1 MIQLRRACDR
11 HCLRGAGQNL
21 WLTFYPGLR
30 KDPLANGFGDLMALN
45 EGFVTP
51 VGSMLT
57 YSRRGSKTI
66 TYVVQGLMS
75 QKSQSRPSTLI
86 RAGDFQL
93 SSADFSQCAIN
104 SNASP
109 REELHV
115 LQISLQSEYERQP
128 NPQQRNFS
136 CDDRGGRV
144 RLVGS
149 ADGREGSLAL
159 GQDVLLYS
167 VTLTADLPFAYP
179 LLQGRIAWLQ
189 VLHGHVS
196 ANGALL
202 GAGDGAGVSSV
213 TTLSLQATSDAE
225 IVLLDLP
232 DHLASDGIRP
242 KDIYDAVAKRP
253 SDSVAAAARNDSSY
267 GHRCSDLG
275 CGDWGR
281 CLSSG
286 GALARSADRGVA
298 ASAVGCM

>member
-1 MIQLRRACDR
+1 MIQLRRASDR
-11 HCLRGAGQNL
+11 HCLRAAGQNL

-51 VGSMLT
+51 VGNMLT

-66 TYVVQGLMS
+66 TYVVRGLMS

-86 RAGDFQL
+86 RTGDFQF

-115 LQISLQSEYERQP
+115 LQISLQSERERQP
-128 NPQQRNFS
+128 DPQQRNFS
-136 CDDRGGRV
+136 CAGRSGRV
-144 RLVGS
+144 CLVGS
-149 ADGREGSLAL
+149 ADGREDSLAL

-167 VTLTADLPFAYP
+167 VTLTADGPLDYP
-179 LLQGRIAWLQ
+179 LLPGRIAWLQ
-189 VLHGHVS
+189 VLHGQVI

-202 GAGDGAGVSSV
+202 SSGDGAGVSSV
-213 TTLSLQATSDAE
+213 STLSLQATSDAE

-232 DHLASDGIRP
+232 DHLASEGIRP
-242 KDIYDAVAKRP
+242 NDVYDPVAER
-253 SDSVAAAARNDSSY
+253 SGDSVAAQ
-267 GHRCSDLG
+267 
-275 CGDWGR
+275 
-281 CLSSG
+281 
-286 GALARSADRGVA
+286 GVA
-298 ASAVGCM
+298 AQGVAARSIVARSVVAGSVVARSVAAGPGAVAALAVGCM